1 VEASRPGQY
10 IAVRSR
16 NHRYDPLIVGFT
28 SIPADLK
35 TVTDPETDPAGR
47 PALLAATP
55 SAEWVVGWLRA
66 LALLAGATG
75 LLTALFAFELFVR
88 L

>member
-1 VEASRPGQY
+1 M
-10 IAVRSR
+10 
-16 NHRYDPLIVGFT
+16 
-28 SIPADLK
+28 
-35 TVTDPETDPAGR
+35 TDPETDPAGR

-75 LLTALFAFELFVR
+75 LLLALIAFELLVR